1 MKNRQFPVKNSFSLL
16 LCTLFLCFSALTG
29 CSDDNE
35 DPGRT
40 GWVRVLPLEV
50 EFSAMGGEQ
59 NITLLLTDDIKPAD
73 LVCAVAANGEDWCSV
88 ELAEDVLKV
97 KADPTYYEYP
107 RTTIVTVSYG
117 DLQRDIPVSQAAS
130 SGSAD
135 IKIAVASAKAT
146 TEETESEDR
155 GIKYSFDGDYES
167 YFNSKFGAFS
177 DWPFI
182 IDYTFKSASKL
193 DYIVYHPRTD
203 KGTRYGAFNEFNV
216 YVATAD
222 APATWEKVA
231 ECARGDQNYNAT
243 TIKLEKGVENVQKVR
258 FEINSAH
265 NNRISCA
272 EMDFFQTSMN
282 KFDYTTVFTDE
293 TCSALKEG
301 ITEKDIKKM
310 PGEMYKKLATAL
322 LSGTYDTK
330 YRVAEYRPY
339 QNPAIMASKNKTNKY
354 SLRDNPTGIY
364 AEAGEKITVLV
375 GEIYKNGNLSMII
388 QDLNGGYNNF
398 KTYSLQEGS
407 NEITVEV
414 GGLIYILNHVD
425 DDIPLLLE
433 DADANQKKI
442 IEEKTVKVHFVYGK
456 VNGYFD
462 ILKNTESDWKE
473 ILNNATYQDID
484 VLGRYSHITWTVAD
498 FKKNNTE
505 ITKSIENT
513 DRLVY
518 LEQDFL
524 GLVKYGKMF
533 NNRMHLCVDYKAVSP
548 NATDYRTVYSAG
560 DYYAEPFCIP
570 ERFGA
575 RCWGPAHEV
584 GHCNQTRPGMKWA
597 GLTEVTN
604 NIMSLHI
611 QTSFGEPSKIWVEG
625 YYKKAVELFK
635 TTPHCVGY
643 SDDIYNNCYEKL
655 TPFWQLKLYMIDAL
669 GQKDFYRDL
678 YEHYRVTPDLN
689 TSTLTQGIL
698 QLDFVRQAC
707 NLSKLNLLKFFKDMG
722 FLTPV
727 DMTLKDY
734 GTKPFKITQK
744 QIDDLKAEIEAHNYP
759 LAPDDLYLITDE
771 NYNTYT
777 APAGYGN

>member
-1 MKNRQFPVKNSFSLL
+1 MLKNSHSLLVCVLL
-16 LCTLFLCFSALTG
+16 LCLSVITG

-35 DPGRT
+35 DPVRT

-50 EFSAMGGEQ
+50 DFSAAGGVQ
-59 NITLLLTDDIKPAD
+59 DITLLLTEDIDPAN
-73 LVCAVAANGEDWCSV
+73 LICGVAANGEDWCTV
-88 ELAEDVLKV
+88 ELQGEVLKV
-97 KADPTYYEYP
+97 TADPTYYEYP

-117 DLQRDIPVSQAAS
+117 ALRRDIPVSQAAS

-135 IKIAVASAKAT
+135 IKIAVASATAT
-146 TEETESEDR
+146 TEETVAEDR
-155 GIKYSFDGDYES
+155 GIKYTFDGDYLS

-193 DYIVYHPRTD
+193 DYIVYYPRTD
-203 KGTRYGAFNEFNV
+203 TGTRYGAFNEFNM

-222 APATWEKVA
+222 APTVWKKVA
-231 ECARGDQNYNAT
+231 ECGRGDNNYNPT
-243 TIKLEKGVENVQKVR
+243 NIKLDESVDNVQKVR

-272 EMDFFQTSMN
+272 EMEFFQTSMN

-293 TCSALKEG
+293 TCSQLREG

-310 PGEMYKKLATAL
+310 PGEMYKKLATGL
-322 LSGTYDTK
+322 LAGTYNTK

-339 QNPAIMASKNKTNKY
+339 QNPAIMASRNKTNKY

-364 AEAGEKITVLV
+364 AQAGDRITVLV
-375 GEIYKNGNLSMII
+375 GKIYQGGNISMII

-398 KTYSLQEGS
+398 KTYNLMEGA

-414 GGLIYILNHVD
+414 GGLIYIMNHVN
-425 DDIPLLLE
+425 DDIPLLTE
-433 DADANQKKI
+433 EADDAQKKI
-442 IEEKTVKVHFVYGK
+442 IEEKTVKVHFAYGK

-462 ILKNTESDWKE
+462 VLKNSESDWKE
-473 ILNNATYQDID
+473 ILNSAEYQDID
-484 VLGRYSHITWTVAD
+484 ILGRYSHLTWTVND

-505 ITKSIENT
+505 ITKTIENT

-518 LEQDFL
+518 LEQDFM
-524 GLVKYGKMF
+524 GLVKYKKMF

-560 DYYAEPFCIP
+560 DYYAEPFCVP
-570 ERFGA
+570 SRFGA

-611 QTSFGEPSKIWVEG
+611 QTSFGEPCKIFVEG
-625 YYKKAVELFK
+625 YYAKAVELFK

-643 SDDIYNNCYEKL
+643 SDDLYNNCYEKL
-655 TPFWQLKLYMIDAL
+655 TPFWQLKLYLVDAL

-678 YEHYRVTPDLN
+678 YEHYRVTEDIN
-689 TSTLTQGIL
+689 TSLLTQGVL

-707 NLSKLNLLKFFKDMG
+707 NLSKLNLLKFFGDMG

-727 DMTLKDY
+727 DLTLKDY
-734 GTKPFKITQK
+734 GNKPFKITQK
-744 QIDDLKAEIEAHNYP
+744 QIDELKAEIAAHNYP
-759 LAPDDLYLITDE
+759 EAPDDLHLITDE
-771 NYNTYT
+771 NYMNY
-777 APAGYGN
+777 AAQ